1 MEVIFTQ
8 GVLPEGKEV
17 AVKRFSM
24 KSLQGLEEF
33 KNEVILIAKLQHKN
47 LVRLLGCGIEGEE
60 KLLVYEFMHNKSL
73 DNFIFGLFLP
83 TFCFLSL
90 IVFWISCR
98 LLQFIF
104 IHYFIT

>member
-1 MEVIFTQ
+1 M
-8 GVLPEGKEV
+8 LPEGKEI

-33 KNEVILIAKLQHKN
+33 KNEVVLIAKLQHKN
-47 LVRLLGCGIEGEE
+47 LVRLLGYGIKGDE
-60 KLLVYEFMHNKSL
+60 KLLVYEFMPNKSL

-83 TFCFLSL
+83 TLFFISL

-98 LLQFIF
+98 LLQFTF
-104 IHYFIT
+104 IHDVIT